1 MIGVV
6 VGADIFMPVMMGIF
20 VTFIIVRLI
29 LIEKTNKFYYRTK
42 KGLEASRYMDGL
54 KLYIEMAEKDRLKFL
69 QSATGAEVSPEG
81 VVKLYEKLLPYAAV
95 LGLEKSWMKELG
107 KYYQMAEVET
117 PDWYTNELAAYSVL
131 NAINRAATTVTY
143 SSTYQSSGGSS
154 SSGFSGGGGGG
165 FSGGGGGGGG
175 GHGR

>member
-1 MIGVV
+1 MVGVA
-6 VGADIFMPVMMGIF
+6 VGAEVFMPVMFLIF
-20 VTFIIVRLI
+20 VTFIVVRAI
-29 LIEKTNKFYYRTK
+29 LASKTNKFLYRTK

-69 QSATGAEVSPEG
+69 QSVEGVEVTPEG
-81 VVKLYEKLLPYAAV
+81 IVKLYEKLLPYAAV
-95 LGLEKSWMKELG
+95 FGLEKSWMKELE
-107 KYYQMAEVET
+107 KYYKLDEVTT
-117 PDWYTNELAAYSVL
+117 PDWYVNNLAAYSIL
-131 NAINRAATTVTY
+131 NAVNTAATTVNYSATY
-143 SSTYQSSGGSS
+143 ASSGGSS

>member
-1 MIGVV
+1 MIGDV
-6 VGADIFMPVMMGIF
+6 VGAEIFMPMMLFIF
-20 VTFIIVRLI
+20 TVFIVTRIILTSA
-29 LIEKTNKFYYRTK
+29 TNKFLYRTK

-54 KLYIEMAEKDRLKFL
+54 KLYIEMAEKDRLKFI
-69 QSATGAEVSPEG
+69 QSVEGADVTNEG
-81 VVKLYEKLLPYAAV
+81 IVKLYEKLLPYAAV
-95 LGLEKSWMKELG
+95 LGLEKSWMKELE
-107 KYYQMAEVET
+107 KYYQLEDVET
-117 PDWYTNELAAYSVL
+117 PDWYVSNLAVYSML
-131 NAINRAATTVTY
+131 NAVNSAASAVSY